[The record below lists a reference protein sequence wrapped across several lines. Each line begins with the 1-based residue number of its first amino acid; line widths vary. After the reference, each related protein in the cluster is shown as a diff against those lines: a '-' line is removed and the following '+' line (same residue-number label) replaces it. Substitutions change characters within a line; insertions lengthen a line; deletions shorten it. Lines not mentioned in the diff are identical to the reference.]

1 MLGSVL
7 AAAGGKGGIAA
18 LALRRLRLRTHD
30 IDAAL
35 RGAGDWLMRNQR
47 TIRAVQWL
55 VVLVYFAL
63 LIVPVLLPL
72 PPRVAHIWTNVTLLS
87 QFVFWGI
94 WWPFVLLSMVLV
106 GRLWCGLLCPEGSL
120 SEAASAKSRGHALPR
135 WIKWKGWPFAA
146 FAATT
151 IYGQM
156 ISVYQ
161 YPKPALVILGFST
174 VAAIA
179 VALFWGRNKRVWCR
193 YLCPVTGVFA
203 LLSKLAPVHFRVDKT
218 AWDAW
223 KKPPGG
229 VAARVDCAPLV
240 PIRTMHG
247 AGACHMCG
255 RCSGFHEA
263 ITLARRSPNDEIVH
277 VAGREPDSVE
287 TLLILFGLLGIAVGA
302 FHWAGSGLYI
312 DAKQAIAAWLIDHGI
327 VWPVE
332 ASAPWWI
339 LTNYADRNDVMTL
352 LDGAVM
358 IGYILALAL
367 GIGFFTGACVALATG
382 LLGPVVG
389 ALSPHRPEL
398 HSARGL
404 RRLSRPVDDDRNPAA
419 AGGLRPRL
427 GWTAAGHDAIRRVR
441 VVRVAR
447 LPHSVLAGRRRAAAD
462 SRDGPHRASRCG
474 ERRGVGRAVLDHL
487 SRRQTR

>member
-18 LALRRLRLRTHD
+18 LALRRLRLRAHD

-47 TIRAVQWL
+47 TIRAVQWG

-120 SEAASAKSRGHALPR
+120 SEAVSAKSRGHALPR

-203 LLSKLAPVHFRVDKT
+203 LLSKLAPVYFRVDKA

-229 VAARVDCAPLV
+229 AAARVDCAPLV

-255 RCSGFHEA
+255 RCSGFHGA

-287 TLLILFGLLGIAVGA
+287 TLLILFGLLGIAAGA

-312 DAKQAIAAWLIDHGI
+312 DAKQAIATWLIDHGI

-367 GIGFFTGACVALATG
+367 GIGFFTGACVALATR
-382 LLGPVVG
+382 LLGPWSWARFHHIVQSFIPLAGCGVFLGLSMTTVTLLRQEGFDLGLVG
-389 ALSPHRPEL
+389 PLRAMMLAGA
-398 HSARGL
+398 SAWSLWLAYRIASL
-404 RRLSRPVDDDRNPAA
+404 QA
-419 AGGLRPRL
+419 AGVPRRIL
-427 GWTAAGHDAIRRVR
+427 AMIPIALAVAASAAVWAALFWTI
-441 VVRVAR
+441 
-447 LPHSVLAGRRRAAAD
+447 
-462 SRDGPHRASRCG
+462 
-474 ERRGVGRAVLDHL
+474 
-487 SRRQTR
+487 